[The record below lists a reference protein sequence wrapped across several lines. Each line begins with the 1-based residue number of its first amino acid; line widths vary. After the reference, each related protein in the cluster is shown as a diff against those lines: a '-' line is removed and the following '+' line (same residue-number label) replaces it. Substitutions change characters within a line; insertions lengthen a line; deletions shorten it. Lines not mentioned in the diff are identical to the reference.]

1 MSSTLDEPSDVVV
14 GQRAEC
20 LQQLSS
26 EQASLAENFGEAKT
40 SSCEYIHKISPNV
53 VLHIYRTNNYVAINF
68 TDEMN
73 NNINTPSGLIIY
85 TKDFQTNTKVIQKPV
100 DNNLYALCW
109 SDDYIVEFNNEL
121 VLDVKNKPSTI

>member
-1 MSSTLDEPSDVVV
+1 MSSTLDKSSDVVV
-14 GQRAEC
+14 GEDQ
-20 LQQLSS
+20 
-26 EQASLAENFGEAKT
+26 T
-40 SSCEYIHKISPNV
+40 SSCEYIRKISPSV

-73 NNINTPSGLIIY
+73 NKINTPSGLIIY

-121 VLDVKNKPSTI
+121 ILDVKK